1 MVKLREGDMHFLQK
15 ACEFKRLWQGRQ
27 GQQRAV
33 GGITSDSGARTWGE
47 ADLEPVRALPRS
59 TAWERKGMSL
69 VTVVER
75 SAREA
80 GTGKGTRSS
89 SCRNPGGAL
98 KSSRW
103 VPTR

>member
-1 MVKLREGDMHFLQK
+1 MRVQEVVAGETGTAEGGGGGL
-15 ACEFKRLWQGRQ
+15 LLTVGQGHGR
-27 GQQRAV
+27 
-33 GGITSDSGARTWGE
+33 E

-59 TAWERKGMSL
+59 TAWVRKGMSL